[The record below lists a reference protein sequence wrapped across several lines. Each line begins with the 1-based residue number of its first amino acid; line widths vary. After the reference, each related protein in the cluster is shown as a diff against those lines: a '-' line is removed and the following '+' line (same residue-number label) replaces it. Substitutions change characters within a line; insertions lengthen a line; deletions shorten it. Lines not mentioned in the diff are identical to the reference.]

1 MKFTEEL
8 ILTDANFENELWRCE
23 YCEEQP
29 CRTGCLEGEESCKSG
44 CPANVSPTE
53 FIMAARGGKPSDIQR
68 SAALIMTAN
77 PFGGVC
83 GMVCPDTHCMG
94 TCVHDNLDCPINIP
108 ALQATIIHK
117 ARELG
122 VMPKLEKSSSNGKKV
137 AVIGAGA
144 AGLTGAALLGLKG
157 YQVDIFDKASRAGG
171 VVRCIPPY
179 RLREDVLDAD
189 IDFCLSLGAITLK
202 TDSEVTD
209 FTALLSEGYDAVLVS
224 TGLWEAIKPGIPN
237 QDLAITSLD
246 LLTDPVPFNLKGARV
261 AIIGGGAVAA
271 DCAVIAKQSGADYVE
286 MFALETIG
294 EMPLTDTERD
304 ELLEEGIDINGRIA
318 VKEIVAEDGKITGLK
333 TVKINLPAGEPFSLK
348 AISDIAGSEQERSGI
363 DRVVLAI
370 GNRSGISKI
379 ENPALFYAG
388 DLALGPVTVVEAVAS
403 GKNVAQEID
412 AFLGDA
418 RIPVIAAPGK
428 SEVILPGYNNRPVGL
443 ETDFFGRKLI
453 NPFLLSAAPPS
464 DGFDQMEKAYQAGWA
479 GGIMKTAF
487 APGVDIHIPAAYMY
501 QNDPLTFA
509 NCDNVSG
516 HHLDRVCSEVKQLIK
531 AYPDRLTGASTGGDV
546 SGNDESDKKSWQSN
560 TKMLEDAGAM
570 VIEYSLSC
578 PQGGEGAE
586 GDIVSQNAP
595 LTAKII
601 DWVLQVGDPD
611 IPKLFKL
618 TPAVTEITTIIKA
631 IKEVF
636 ARYPDS
642 KAGVTL
648 GNTFPS
654 LDFRKMV
661 KEEWEDGAVVGISG
675 AAVAPI
681 NYLTLAKVGNLD
693 VHVSGNGGPMDYMAA
708 AHFLALGVKTV
719 QFCTIVEKYGYGIID
734 ELCSGLSHLMAAREI
749 KSVSDL
755 IGIALPEPIR
765 DFMDLTPVKQISTV
779 DEDLCVHCG
788 NCIRCPYLALTLNDK
803 KVPETN
809 AELCIGCGMCGFLCP
824 AGALSL
830 RDRDEEETKA
840 LKED

>member
-1 MKFTEEL
+1 MKLTEEL
-8 ILTDANFENELWRCE
+8 ILTDAQFEAELWRCE
-23 YCEEQP
+23 YCEEQT
-29 CRTGCLEGEESCKSG
+29 CRTGCLEDEESCGIG
-44 CPANVSPTE
+44 CPANVSPTD
-53 FIMAARGGKPSDIQR
+53 FIMAARGGNPSDIQR

-77 PFGGVC
+77 PLGGVC
-83 GMVCPDTHCMG
+83 GMVCPDSHCMA
-94 TCVHDNLDCPINIP
+94 TCVHENLDHPINIP

-117 ARELG
+117 ARELD
-122 VMPKLEKSSSNGKKV
+122 VMPELDGEDSNGRKV

-157 YQVDIFDKASRAGG
+157 YQVDIYEKDSRAGG
-171 VVRCIPPY
+171 VARCIPSY

-189 IDFCLSLGAITLK
+189 IDFCLSQGAINLK
-202 TDSEVTD
+202 TGSEVTD
-209 FTALLSEGYDAVLVS
+209 FEALLADDYDSVLVS

-237 QDLAITSLD
+237 EDLAITSLD
-246 LLTDPVPFNLKGARV
+246 LLTDPISADLKGTRV

-271 DCAVIAKQSGADYVE
+271 DCAVIAKNNGADYVE

-304 ELLEEGIDINGRIA
+304 ELLDNGVDINGRIA
-318 VKEIVAEDGKITGLK
+318 VQEIVAEDGKITGLK
-333 TVKINLPAGEPFSLK
+333 TVKVNLPAGEEFSLK
-348 AISDIAGSEQERSGI
+348 AISDIAGTEQERSGI
-363 DRVVLAI
+363 DRVILAI
-370 GNRSGISKI
+370 GNRSAIKKI
-379 ENPALFYAG
+379 ENPAIFYAG

-412 AFLGDA
+412 AFLEEA
-418 RIPVIAAPGK
+418 RVPVIAAPGQ
-428 SEVILPGYNNRPVGL
+428 SEIILPGYNDRPVSL

-464 DGFDQMEKAYQAGWA
+464 DGYDQMEKALEAGWA

-487 APGVDIHIPAAYMY
+487 APGTEIHIPAAYMY
-501 QNDPLTFA
+501 QNDDLTFA

-516 HHLDRVCSEVKQLIK
+516 HRLDRVCPEVERLVK
-531 AYPDRLTGASTGGDV
+531 AYPDRLIGASTGGDV
-546 SGNDESDKKSWQSN
+546 SGNDESDMKSWQSN
-560 TKMLEDAGAM
+560 TKMLENAGAM

-586 GDIVSQNAP
+586 GDIVSQNGP

-618 TPAVTEITTIIKA
+618 TPAVTEITTIINA

-642 KAGVTL
+642 KGGVTL

-661 KEEWEDGAVVGISG
+661 KEEWEDGAIVGISG

-719 QFCTIVEKYGYGIID
+719 QFCTIAEKYGYGIID

-788 NCIRCPYLALTLNDK
+788 NCARCPYMAITLNDK
-803 KVPETN
+803 KIPEID
-809 AELCIGCGMCGFLCP
+809 AEKCIGCGMCGFLCP

-830 RDRDEEETKA
+830 RDRDEEETAA